1 MARRILG
8 NSGDGIS
15 FAPAQFAALVP
26 PVTYALLVKRR
37 TDGTTDYLAR
47 TIKGDFLQG
56 FEMFVDNVNKLGL
69 RIYRAAGEVGQNTS
83 INYMT
88 VAKDWCILGF
98 NKSTGASSSCRFFC
112 IPLSTGVAAFEN
124 GTATVGWDSG
134 AIDGVG
140 IAFGDWDVAC
150 WAIWNRVLS
159 DAEINTL
166 DSSFYA
172 WTQLPGALSIWR
184 FNQPTVSNIPDYIGQ
199 APQISLF
206 GTTSVIAD
214 PTGFAI
220 DFDFA
225 VRPMAVV

>member
-8 NSGDGIS
+8 NSGDGVYFS
-15 FAPAQFAALVP
+15 PAQFSALVP
-26 PVTYALLVKRR
+26 PVTYAVLVKRR
-37 TDGTTDYLAR
+37 TDGTTDYLTR

-56 FEMFVDNVNKLGL
+56 FEIYVDDVNKMGL
-69 RIYRAAGEVGQNTS
+69 RMYRAAGEVGQFTS
-83 INYMT
+83 RDYMT

-98 NKSTGASSSCRFFC
+98 NKSTVASSSCRFFC

-124 GTATVGWDSG
+124 GTASVSWDSG
-134 AIDGVG
+134 AIDTVG

-159 DAEINTL
+159 DAEIDTL

-172 WTQLPGALSIWR
+172 WTQLPGALSMWR
-184 FNQPTVSNIPDYIGQ
+184 FNQETVSNIPDYIGQ
-199 APQISLF
+199 APQITLF

-214 PTGFAI
+214 PTNFALN
-220 DFDFA
+220 FDYA
-225 VRPMAVV
+225 VRSMAVV